1 MATVMTASEFVKKLK
16 DIEKN
21 YKTLYVMGSI
31 GDRMTAA
38 NKAYHTGKNGNDYNK
53 SANRVKMINAASED
67 TWGFD
72 CSCVIKA
79 ILWGWNGSKT
89 KAHGGA
95 VYQSNGVQDL
105 GANYLI
111 QVCNEVSTNFANVAV
126 GELLWCKGHVGIYI
140 GNGLA
145 IECTPAWKNCVQ
157 ITAVKNIGTKAGYN
171 ARTWTKHG
179 KLPYIDYNVK
189 ATPTKKPTTTTTTTK
204 VDVATKRDGKLT
216 GKYKV
221 THSNGLHV
229 RTGAGTS
236 KKSLKVL
243 PKDAVVNNYGYYNVA
258 SNGVKWLY
266 VQTSDGLVGYCS
278 SAYLKKI

>member
-1 MATVMTASEFVKKLK
+1 MSTVMTASEFVKKLK

-21 YKTLYVMGSI
+21 YKTLYVMGSF
-31 GDRMTAA
+31 GDRLTAER
-38 NKAYHTGKNGNDYNK
+38 KAYHIGPNGNNYNK
-53 SANRVKMINAASED
+53 SANRVKMINSASED

-79 ILWGWNGSKT
+79 VLWGWNGSKT

-95 VYQSNGVQDL
+95 KYESNGVPDL

-111 QVCNEVSTNFANVAV
+111 QVCEEVSTNFANLAV
-126 GELLWCKGHVGIYI
+126 GELLWCKGHVGVYI

-145 IECTPAWKNCVQ
+145 IECTPAWKNRVQ

-179 KLPYIDYNVK
+179 KLPYIDYNAK
-189 ATPTKKPTTTTTTTK
+189 SSAPKKPTTETK
-204 VDVATKRDGKLT
+204 VKVEVATKRDKALT

-221 THSNGLHV
+221 THANGLHI
-229 RTGAGTS
+229 RTGAGTN
-236 KKSLKVL
+236 KKSLGVL
-243 PKDAVVNNYGYYNVA
+243 AKDTVVNNYSYYNVA

-266 VQTSDGLVGYCS
+266 VQTSDGVVGYCS
-278 SAYLKKI
+278 STYLKKC